1 MAKEEQIKTSI
12 DLTGE
17 KEYRAACNSINSSL
31 REINSEMKLA
41 TAEFADNA
49 SGAEALTKKQE
60 ILQKQLT
67 EQAKKA
73 EAAEEA
79 LKKMREAG
87 IDPTDPAYQ
96 KMQTNLNN
104 TKAEM
109 AKTEK
114 QIKSTSEELKS
125 SKVNW
130 EAVGETVG
138 KVGKAF
144 GAALAALGAAAV
156 GAASALAGLTVSAS
170 NYADDLITQATFTR
184 QTTDDLQK
192 YAYAA
197 RFIDVEVNTLTKS
210 MAKNIK
216 SMDSARKGSAEYAD
230 AYKKLGVSVTDANGE
245 LRNSNDVYWD
255 CIDAL
260 GSIQNETE
268 RDALA
273 MQLFGKSAQE
283 LNSVIEAGSEA
294 FKELGDEAEQMGFIL
309 SEDAVNRL
317 GAFNDKLQV
326 LQAGAE
332 GLKNAASL
340 IALPFLDTLAGEGIP
355 IMTKFSKAV
364 MDAEGDVTKMADA
377 LGEGISDVL
386 NLIVEKLPEFIDMGV
401 QMVTSLISGIVSNA
415 PTIASAAVQIVE
427 TLVEGIAELLPLLI
441 EGAAQLIAGLATG
454 LAKSLPKLVPT
465 IVDVVLKIVQ
475 TLIDNIPLLI
485 DAALQLITGL
495 AQQLIAGLA
504 TGLAKSLP
512 KLVPTIVD
520 VVLKIVQTL
529 IDNIPLLIDAAL
541 QLITGLAQ
549 GIINAI
555 PVIVAALPQVITSLI
570 DGLLS
575 AIPQIIQAGIDLL
588 TALVAALP
596 EIIAAIV
603 EAIPQ
608 IIDGIITALTE
619 NIPLIIQAGID
630 LLVALI
636 QALPEIIVT
645 IVQAI
650 PQIISSIV
658 NALIGNIDQII
669 MAGVQLFV
677 ALIQNLPTIIV
688 EIVKAVPQI
697 VSGIVQA
704 FASLGGELVN
714 AGANLLHGLWEG
726 ISGAA
731 SWLWEKVSGWASSLV
746 SGIKDFFGIHSPS
759 TVFAEIGGNMADG
772 VGVGF
777 TDNMGGVEGDMTA
790 AMGGAGALTAAEA
803 VNAVNNGI
811 IANIEGLSGAVN
823 AIVERVITGLTA
835 QAQRFNQAGQDF
847 DKNIASGMVTAIVQI
862 TQKIPQIV
870 QSIITAFTA
879 QHQKFVTEGTNID
892 KSIAQ
897 GMIAGIP
904 QITGKVAQ
912 IVQPI
917 ITALRSYV
925 SEFTAA
931 GEEMVRGIWQG
942 FQNMSGWLESKV
954 RSMMREIVA
963 AVEAEMQINSPSKV
977 FARIG
982 SYMAQGLGEGFAREM
997 RDVESTIRRETSNAV
1012 PEFRSG
1018 EGRDKRGGGTPSVE
1032 VVQNIY
1038 ANETSYAEQQRQ
1050 AARQFRQIAREV
1062 MA

>member
-401 QMVTSLISGIVSNA
+401 Q
-415 PTIASAAVQIVE
+415 
-427 TLVEGIAELLPLLI
+427 
-441 EGAAQLIAGLATG
+441 
-454 LAKSLPKLVPT
+454 
-465 IVDVVLKIVQ
+465 
-475 TLIDNIPLLI
+475 
-485 DAALQLITGL
+485 
-495 AQQLIAGLA
+495 
-504 TGLAKSLP
+504 
-512 KLVPTIVD
+512 
-520 VVLKIVQTL
+520 
-529 IDNIPLLIDAAL
+529 
-541 QLITGLAQ
+541 
-549 GIINAI
+549 
-555 PVIVAALPQVITSLI
+555 
-570 DGLLS
+570 
-575 AIPQIIQAGIDLL
+575 
-588 TALVAALP
+588 
-596 EIIAAIV
+596 
-603 EAIPQ
+603 
-608 IIDGIITALTE
+608 
-619 NIPLIIQAGID
+619 
-630 LLVALI
+630 
-636 QALPEIIVT
+636 
-645 IVQAI
+645 
-650 PQIISSIV
+650 
-658 NALIGNIDQII
+658 
-669 MAGVQLFV
+669 LFV

>member
-60 ILQKQLT
+60 ILQKQLA

-216 SMDSARKGSAEYAD
+216 SMDSARKGSAAYAD

-495 AQQLIAGLA
+495 AQ
-504 TGLAKSLP
+504 
-512 KLVPTIVD
+512 
-520 VVLKIVQTL
+520 
-529 IDNIPLLIDAAL
+529 
-541 QLITGLAQ
+541 

-608 IIDGIITALTE
+608 IIDCLLYTSVRGNQERTCYE
-619 NIPLIIQAGID
+619 N
-630 LLVALI
+630 V
-636 QALPEIIVT
+636 
-645 IVQAI
+645 
-650 PQIISSIV
+650 
-658 NALIGNIDQII
+658 
-669 MAGVQLFV
+669 
-677 ALIQNLPTIIV
+677 
-688 EIVKAVPQI
+688 
-697 VSGIVQA
+697 
-704 FASLGGELVN
+704 
-714 AGANLLHGLWEG
+714 
-726 ISGAA
+726 
-731 SWLWEKVSGWASSLV
+731 
-746 SGIKDFFGIHSPS
+746 
-759 TVFAEIGGNMADG
+759 
-772 VGVGF
+772 VGF
-777 TDNMGGVEGDMTA
+777 
-790 AMGGAGALTAAEA
+790 
-803 VNAVNNGI
+803 
-811 IANIEGLSGAVN
+811 
-823 AIVERVITGLTA
+823 
-835 QAQRFNQAGQDF
+835 
-847 DKNIASGMVTAIVQI
+847 
-862 TQKIPQIV
+862 PC
-870 QSIITAFTA
+870 
-879 QHQKFVTEGTNID
+879 
-892 KSIAQ
+892 
-897 GMIAGIP
+897 
-904 QITGKVAQ
+904 
-912 IVQPI
+912 
-917 ITALRSYV
+917 
-925 SEFTAA
+925 
-931 GEEMVRGIWQG
+931 
-942 FQNMSGWLESKV
+942 
-954 RSMMREIVA
+954 
-963 AVEAEMQINSPSKV
+963 
-977 FARIG
+977 IG
-982 SYMAQGLGEGFAREM
+982 R
-997 RDVESTIRRETSNAV
+997 
-1012 PEFRSG
+1012 
-1018 EGRDKRGGGTPSVE
+1018 
-1032 VVQNIY
+1032 
-1038 ANETSYAEQQRQ
+1038 
-1050 AARQFRQIAREV
+1050 
-1062 MA
+1062 

>member
-60 ILQKQLT
+60 ILQKQLA

-73 EAAEEA
+73 EAAEAA

-109 AKTEK
+109 AKTEQ

-144 GAALAALGAAAV
+144 GAALAALRAAAV

-170 NYADDLITQATFTR
+170 NYADDLITQSTFTR

-210 MAKNIK
+210 MAKNTK
-216 SMDSARKGSAEYAD
+216 SMDSARKGSAAYAD
-230 AYKKLGVSVTDANGE
+230 AYKTLGVSVTDANGE
-245 LRNSNDVYWD
+245 LRDSNDVYWE

-427 TLVEGIAELLPLLI
+427 TLVEGIAELLSLLI

-454 LAKSLPKLVPT
+454 LAKSLPTLVPT

-495 AQQLIAGLA
+495 
-504 TGLAKSLP
+504 
-512 KLVPTIVD
+512 V
-520 VVLKIVQTL
+520 
-529 IDNIPLLIDAAL
+529 
-541 QLITGLAQ
+541 Q

-588 TALVAALP
+588 TALVTALP

-704 FASLGGELVN
+704 FASLRGEMIN

-811 IANIEGLSGAVN
+811 I
-823 AIVERVITGLTA
+823 
-835 QAQRFNQAGQDF
+835 
-847 DKNIASGMVTAIVQI
+847 
-862 TQKIPQIV
+862 
-870 QSIITAFTA
+870 TAFTA

-912 IVQPI
+912 IIQPV

-942 FQNMSGWLESKV
+942 FQNMSGWLESRV
-954 RSMMREIVA
+954 RSMMRDIVA
-963 AVEAEMQINSPSKV
+963 AVEEEMDINSPSKV

-997 RDVESTIRRETSNAV
+997 RDVESSIRRETSNAV

-1018 EGRDKRGGGTPSVE
+1018 EGRDTRGGGTPSVE

-1050 AARQFRQIAREV
+1050 AARQFRKIAREV

>member
-184 QTTDDLQK
+184 QTTGDLQK

-441 EGAAQLIAGLATG
+441 EGAAQLIAGLA
-454 LAKSLPKLVPT
+454 
-465 IVDVVLKIVQ
+465 
-475 TLIDNIPLLI
+475 
-485 DAALQLITGL
+485 
-495 AQQLIAGLA
+495 
-504 TGLAKSLP
+504 
-512 KLVPTIVD
+512 
-520 VVLKIVQTL
+520 
-529 IDNIPLLIDAAL
+529 
-541 QLITGLAQ
+541 Q

-704 FASLGGELVN
+704 FASLGGEMIN

-777 TDNMGGVEGDMTA
+777 ADNMGGVEGDMTA

-847 DKNIASGMVTAIVQI
+847 DKNIASGMVAGIVQI
-862 TQKIPQIV
+862 TQKVPQIA

-912 IVQPI
+912 IIQPV

-925 SEFTAA
+925 SQFTEA

-942 FQNMSGWLESKV
+942 FQNMSGWLESRV
-954 RSMMREIVA
+954 RSMMRDIVA
-963 AVEAEMQINSPSKV
+963 AVEEEMDINSPSKV

-982 SYMAQGLGEGFAREM
+982 SYMAQGLGEGFTREM
-997 RDVESTIRRETSNAV
+997 RDVESSIRRETSNAV

-1018 EGRDKRGGGTPSVE
+1018 EGRDTRGGGTPSVE

>member
-17 KEYRAACNSINSSL
+17 KEYRAACTNINSSL
-31 REINSEMKLA
+31 REIGSEMKLT

-49 SGAEALTKKQE
+49 DSVEALTAKQKL
-60 ILQKQLT
+60 LQKQFD

-73 EAAEEA
+73 EAAEKA
-79 LKKMREAG
+79 LKKMRDNG
-87 IDPTDPAYQ
+87 IEPTNPAYQ

-104 TKAEM
+104 TKADMVKIQKE
-109 AKTEK
+109 
-114 QIKSTSEELKS
+114 IDDTSKKLKS
-125 SKVNW
+125 SKVDW
-130 EAVGETVG
+130 ESVGETVG
-138 KVGKAF
+138 KAGKAI
-144 GAALAALGAAAV
+144 GAACAAMGAAIAAAGAAFFGLAEETREARENMGKLETSFTTAGHSAEDAKNTYTELYGVLGDDGQATEAAAHLAKLTTNEKELSDWTNICTGVYATFGDSLPIEGLTEAANETAKTGSITGNLADALNWAGVSEDDFQASLDACTSEQERQALITSTLNGLYSEAADKYREVNGDIIDAQKATANLNSAMAALGAIAEPIITKLKQ
-156 GAASALAGLTVSAS
+156 LA
-170 NYADDLITQATFTR
+170 
-184 QTTDDLQK
+184 
-192 YAYAA
+192 
-197 RFIDVEVNTLTKS
+197 
-210 MAKNIK
+210 
-216 SMDSARKGSAEYAD
+216 
-230 AYKKLGVSVTDANGE
+230 
-245 LRNSNDVYWD
+245 
-255 CIDAL
+255 
-260 GSIQNETE
+260 
-268 RDALA
+268 
-273 MQLFGKSAQE
+273 
-283 LNSVIEAGSEA
+283 
-294 FKELGDEAEQMGFIL
+294 
-309 SEDAVNRL
+309 
-317 GAFNDKLQV
+317 
-326 LQAGAE
+326 
-332 GLKNAASL
+332 
-340 IALPFLDTLAGEGIP
+340 
-355 IMTKFSKAV
+355 
-364 MDAEGDVTKMADA
+364 
-377 LGEGISDVL
+377 
-386 NLIVEKLPEFIDMGV
+386 
-401 QMVTSLISGIVSNA
+401 
-415 PTIASAAVQIVE
+415 
-427 TLVEGIAELLPLLI
+427 AELLQEITPFVELIGKGLTGALSGAESAAEDFTDGLLGMVTFAI
-441 EGAAQLIAGLATG
+441 E
-454 LAKSLPKLVPT
+454 
-465 IVDVVLKIVQ
+465 
-475 TLIDNIPLLI
+475 NIPLLI
-485 DAALQLITGL
+485 DAALQLVTGL
-495 AQQLIAGLA
+495 AE
-504 TGLAKSLP
+504 
-512 KLVPTIVD
+512 
-520 VVLKIVQTL
+520 
-529 IDNIPLLIDAAL
+529 
-541 QLITGLAQ
+541 

-555 PVIVAALPQVITSLI
+555 PVLVAALPQLITSLI

-588 TALVAALP
+588 TALITALP
-596 EIIAAIV
+596 EIITTIV

-608 IIDGIITALTE
+608 IIEGIITALTE

-636 QALPEIIVT
+636 QALPQIITT

-650 PQIISSIV
+650 PQIISGIV

-704 FASLGGELVN
+704 FASLGGEMIN

-777 TDNMGGVEGDMTA
+777 TDNMGGVEGNMTA
-790 AMGGAGALTAAEA
+790 AMGGAGAMTAAEA

-847 DKNIASGMVTAIVQI
+847 DKNIASGMVAGIVQI
-862 TQKIPQIV
+862 TQKVPQIA

-912 IVQPI
+912 IIQPI

-925 SEFTAA
+925 SQFAEA

-942 FQNMSGWLESKV
+942 FQNMSGWLESRV
-954 RSMMREIVA
+954 RSMMRDIVA
-963 AVEAEMQINSPSKV
+963 AVEEEMDINSPSKV

-997 RDVESTIRRETSNAV
+997 RDVESSIRRETSNAV

-1018 EGRDKRGGGTPSVE
+1018 EGRDTRGGGTPSVE

>member
-60 ILQKQLT
+60 ILQKQLA

-109 AKTEK
+109 VKTEK

-210 MAKNIK
+210 MGKNIK
-216 SMDSARKGSAEYAD
+216 SMDSARKGSAAYAD

-495 AQQLIAGLA
+495 AQ
-504 TGLAKSLP
+504 
-512 KLVPTIVD
+512 
-520 VVLKIVQTL
+520 
-529 IDNIPLLIDAAL
+529 
-541 QLITGLAQ
+541 

-608 IIDGIITALTE
+608 IIDGIVTALTE

-847 DKNIASGMVTAIVQI
+847 DKNIASGMITAIVQI

-942 FQNMSGWLESKV
+942 FQNMSGWLESRV
-954 RSMMREIVA
+954 RSMMRDIVA
-963 AVEAEMQINSPSKV
+963 AVEEEMDINSPSKV

-997 RDVESTIRRETSNAV
+997 RDVESSIRRETSNAV

-1018 EGRDKRGGGTPSVE
+1018 EGRDTRGGGTPSVE

>member
-60 ILQKQLT
+60 ILQKQLA

-87 IDPTDPAYQ
+87 IDPTDTAYQ

-216 SMDSARKGSAEYAD
+216 SMDSARKGSAAYAD

-495 AQQLIAGLA
+495 AQ
-504 TGLAKSLP
+504 
-512 KLVPTIVD
+512 
-520 VVLKIVQTL
+520 
-529 IDNIPLLIDAAL
+529 
-541 QLITGLAQ
+541 

-658 NALIGNIDQII
+658 NALNGNIDQII

-704 FASLGGELVN
+704 FASLGGEMIN

-823 AIVERVITGLTA
+823 AIVERFITGLTA

-879 QHQKFVTEGTNID
+879 QAQRFNQAGQDFDKNIASGMVTAIVQITQKIPQIVQSIITAFTAQHQKFLTEGTNID

>member
-17 KEYRAACNSINSSL
+17 KEYRAACTNINSSL
-31 REINSEMKLA
+31 REIGSEMKLT

-49 SGAEALTKKQE
+49 DSVEALTAKQKL
-60 ILQKQLT
+60 LQKQFD

-73 EAAEEA
+73 EAAEKA
-79 LKKMREAG
+79 LKKMRDNG
-87 IDPTDPAYQ
+87 IEPTNPAYQ

-104 TKAEM
+104 TKADMVKIQKE
-109 AKTEK
+109 
-114 QIKSTSEELKS
+114 IDDTSKKLKS
-125 SKVNW
+125 SKVDW
-130 EAVGETVG
+130 ESVGETVG
-138 KVGKAF
+138 KAGKAI
-144 GAALAALGAAAV
+144 GAACAAMGAAIAASGAAFFGLAEETREARENMGKLETSFTTAGHSAEDAKNTYTELYGVLGDDGQATEAAAHLAKLTTNEKELSDWTNICTGVYATFGDSLPIEGLTEAANETAKTGSITGNLADALNWAGVSEDDFQASLDACTSEQERQALITSTLNGLYSEAADKYREVNGDIIDAQKATANLNSAMAALGAIAEPIITKLKQ
-156 GAASALAGLTVSAS
+156 LA
-170 NYADDLITQATFTR
+170 
-184 QTTDDLQK
+184 
-192 YAYAA
+192 
-197 RFIDVEVNTLTKS
+197 
-210 MAKNIK
+210 
-216 SMDSARKGSAEYAD
+216 
-230 AYKKLGVSVTDANGE
+230 
-245 LRNSNDVYWD
+245 
-255 CIDAL
+255 
-260 GSIQNETE
+260 
-268 RDALA
+268 
-273 MQLFGKSAQE
+273 
-283 LNSVIEAGSEA
+283 
-294 FKELGDEAEQMGFIL
+294 
-309 SEDAVNRL
+309 
-317 GAFNDKLQV
+317 
-326 LQAGAE
+326 
-332 GLKNAASL
+332 
-340 IALPFLDTLAGEGIP
+340 
-355 IMTKFSKAV
+355 
-364 MDAEGDVTKMADA
+364 
-377 LGEGISDVL
+377 
-386 NLIVEKLPEFIDMGV
+386 
-401 QMVTSLISGIVSNA
+401 
-415 PTIASAAVQIVE
+415 
-427 TLVEGIAELLPLLI
+427 AELLQEITPFVELIGKGLTGALSGAESAAEDFADGLLGMVTFAI
-441 EGAAQLIAGLATG
+441 EKLTE
-454 LAKSLPKLVPT
+454 LPTLVPSLVQLVT
-465 IVDVVLKIVQ
+465 DIVQ
-475 TLIDNIPLLI
+475 VLIDNIPLLI
-485 DAALQLITGL
+485 DAALQLVTGL
-495 AQQLIAGLA
+495 AE
-504 TGLAKSLP
+504 
-512 KLVPTIVD
+512 
-520 VVLKIVQTL
+520 
-529 IDNIPLLIDAAL
+529 
-541 QLITGLAQ
+541 

-555 PVIVAALPQVITSLI
+555 PVLVAALPQLITSLI

-588 TALVAALP
+588 TALITALP
-596 EIIAAIV
+596 EIITTIV

-608 IIDGIITALTE
+608 IIEGIITALTE

-636 QALPEIIVT
+636 QALPQIITT

-650 PQIISSIV
+650 PQIISGIV

-704 FASLGGELVN
+704 FASLGGEMIN

-726 ISGAA
+726 ISGAV

-790 AMGGAGALTAAEA
+790 AMGGASALTAAEA

-847 DKNIASGMVTAIVQI
+847 DKNIASGMVAGIVQI
-862 TQKIPQIV
+862 TQKVPQIA

-912 IVQPI
+912 IIQPV

-942 FQNMSGWLESKV
+942 FQNMSGWLESRV
-954 RSMMREIVA
+954 RSMMRDIVA
-963 AVEAEMQINSPSKV
+963 AVEEEMDINSPSKV

-997 RDVESTIRRETSNAV
+997 RDVESSIRRETSNAV

-1018 EGRDKRGGGTPSVE
+1018 EGRDTRGGGTPSVE

>member
-60 ILQKQLT
+60 ILQKQLA

-130 EAVGETVG
+130 EAAGETVG

-216 SMDSARKGSAEYAD
+216 SMDSARKGSAAYAD

-377 LGEGISDVL
+377 LGKGISDVL
-386 NLIVEKLPEFIDMGV
+386 NLIVEKLPELIDMGV

-441 EGAAQLIAGLATG
+441 EGAAQLIAGLAE
-454 LAKSLPKLVPT
+454 
-465 IVDVVLKIVQ
+465 
-475 TLIDNIPLLI
+475 
-485 DAALQLITGL
+485 
-495 AQQLIAGLA
+495 
-504 TGLAKSLP
+504 
-512 KLVPTIVD
+512 
-520 VVLKIVQTL
+520 
-529 IDNIPLLIDAAL
+529 
-541 QLITGLAQ
+541 

-555 PVIVAALPQVITSLI
+555 PVIVAALPQVISSLI

-588 TALVAALP
+588 TALITALP
-596 EIIAAIV
+596 EIITTIV

-608 IIDGIITALTE
+608 IISG
-619 NIPLIIQAGID
+619 
-630 LLVALI
+630 
-636 QALPEIIVT
+636 
-645 IVQAI
+645 
-650 PQIISSIV
+650 IV

-704 FASLGGELVN
+704 FASLGGEMIN

-847 DKNIASGMVTAIVQI
+847 DKNIASGMVAGIVQI
-862 TQKIPQIV
+862 TQKVPQIA

-912 IVQPI
+912 IIQPI

-925 SEFTAA
+925 SQFTEA

-942 FQNMSGWLESKV
+942 FQNMSGWLESRV
-954 RSMMREIVA
+954 RSMMRDIVA
-963 AVEAEMQINSPSKV
+963 AVEEEMDINSPSKV

-997 RDVESTIRRETSNAV
+997 RDVESSIRRETSNAV

-1018 EGRDKRGGGTPSVE
+1018 EGRDTRGGGTPSVE

>member
-17 KEYRAACNSINSSL
+17 KEYRAACTNINSSL
-31 REINSEMKLA
+31 REIGSEMKLT

-49 SGAEALTKKQE
+49 DSVEALTAKQKL
-60 ILQKQLT
+60 LQKQFD

-73 EAAEEA
+73 EAAEKA
-79 LKKMREAG
+79 LKKMRDNG
-87 IDPTDPAYQ
+87 IEPTNPAYQ

-104 TKAEM
+104 TKADMVKIQKE
-109 AKTEK
+109 
-114 QIKSTSEELKS
+114 IDDTSKKLKS
-125 SKVNW
+125 SKVDW
-130 EAVGETVG
+130 ESVGETVG
-138 KVGKAF
+138 KAGKAI
-144 GAALAALGAAAV
+144 GAACAAMGAAIAAAGAAFFGLAEETREARENMGKLETSFTTAGHSAEDAKNTYTELYGVLGDDGQATEAAAHLAKLTTNEKELSDWTNICTGVYATFGDSLPIEGLTEAANETAKTGSITGNLADALNWAGVSEDDFQASLDACTSEQERQALITSTLNGLYSEAADKYREVNGDIIDAQKATANLNSAMAALGAIAEPIITKLKQ
-156 GAASALAGLTVSAS
+156 LA
-170 NYADDLITQATFTR
+170 
-184 QTTDDLQK
+184 
-192 YAYAA
+192 
-197 RFIDVEVNTLTKS
+197 
-210 MAKNIK
+210 
-216 SMDSARKGSAEYAD
+216 
-230 AYKKLGVSVTDANGE
+230 
-245 LRNSNDVYWD
+245 
-255 CIDAL
+255 
-260 GSIQNETE
+260 
-268 RDALA
+268 
-273 MQLFGKSAQE
+273 
-283 LNSVIEAGSEA
+283 
-294 FKELGDEAEQMGFIL
+294 
-309 SEDAVNRL
+309 
-317 GAFNDKLQV
+317 
-326 LQAGAE
+326 
-332 GLKNAASL
+332 
-340 IALPFLDTLAGEGIP
+340 
-355 IMTKFSKAV
+355 
-364 MDAEGDVTKMADA
+364 
-377 LGEGISDVL
+377 
-386 NLIVEKLPEFIDMGV
+386 
-401 QMVTSLISGIVSNA
+401 
-415 PTIASAAVQIVE
+415 
-427 TLVEGIAELLPLLI
+427 AELLQEITPFVELIGKGLTGALSGAESAAEDFTDGLLGMVTFAI
-441 EGAAQLIAGLATG
+441 EKLTEMLPTFLEFAVKMIANIATG
-454 LAKSLPKLVPT
+454 IAQSLPTLVPSLVQLVT
-465 IVDVVLKIVQ
+465 DIVQ
-475 TLIDNIPLLI
+475 VLIDNIPLLI
-485 DAALQLITGL
+485 DAALQLVTGL
-495 AQQLIAGLA
+495 AE
-504 TGLAKSLP
+504 
-512 KLVPTIVD
+512 
-520 VVLKIVQTL
+520 
-529 IDNIPLLIDAAL
+529 
-541 QLITGLAQ
+541 

-555 PVIVAALPQVITSLI
+555 PVLVAALPQLITSLI

-588 TALVAALP
+588 TALITALP
-596 EIIAAIV
+596 EIITTIV

-608 IIDGIITALTE
+608 IIEG
-619 NIPLIIQAGID
+619 
-630 LLVALI
+630 
-636 QALPEIIVT
+636 
-645 IVQAI
+645 
-650 PQIISSIV
+650 IV

-704 FASLGGELVN
+704 FASLGGEMIN

-847 DKNIASGMVTAIVQI
+847 DKNIASGMVAGIVQI
-862 TQKIPQIV
+862 TQKVPQIA

-912 IVQPI
+912 IIQPV

-925 SEFTAA
+925 SQFTEA

-942 FQNMSGWLESKV
+942 FQNMSGWLESRV
-954 RSMMREIVA
+954 RSMMRDIVA
-963 AVEAEMQINSPSKV
+963 AVEEEMDINSPSKV

-997 RDVESTIRRETSNAV
+997 RDVESSIRRETSNAV

-1018 EGRDKRGGGTPSVE
+1018 EGRDTRGGGTPSVE

>member
-17 KEYRAACNSINSSL
+17 KEYRAACTNINSSL

-60 ILQKQLT
+60 ILQKQLA

-441 EGAAQLIAGLATG
+441 EGAAQLIAGLA
-454 LAKSLPKLVPT
+454 
-465 IVDVVLKIVQ
+465 
-475 TLIDNIPLLI
+475 
-485 DAALQLITGL
+485 
-495 AQQLIAGLA
+495 
-504 TGLAKSLP
+504 
-512 KLVPTIVD
+512 
-520 VVLKIVQTL
+520 
-529 IDNIPLLIDAAL
+529 
-541 QLITGLAQ
+541 Q

-555 PVIVAALPQVITSLI
+555 PVIVAALPQVISSLI

-575 AIPQIIQAGIDLL
+575 AIPQIIQAGIDLM

-636 QALPEIIVT
+636 QALPQIITT

-650 PQIISSIV
+650 PQIISGIV

-704 FASLGGELVN
+704 FASLGGEMIN

-912 IVQPI
+912 IIQPI

-931 GEEMVRGIWQG
+931 GEEMVRGIWRG

-1018 EGRDKRGGGTPSVE
+1018 EGRDTRGGGTPSVE

>member
-17 KEYRAACNSINSSL
+17 KEYRAACADINSSL
-31 REINSEMKLA
+31 REIGSEMKL
-41 TAEFADNA
+41 TAAQFADNA
-49 SGAEALTKKQE
+49 DSVEALTAKQKT
-60 ILQKQLT
+60 LQKQFD

-73 EAAEEA
+73 AAAEAA

-109 AKTEK
+109 AKTEQ
-114 QIKSTSEELKS
+114 QIESTSKQLKQ
-125 SKVNW
+125 SKIDW
-130 EAVGETVG
+130 ESVGDVVG

-144 GAALAALGAAAV
+144 GAALTALGAAAV

-170 NYADDLITQATFTR
+170 NYADDILTTSANTHIA
-184 QTTDDLQK
+184 TDDLQK
-192 YAYAA
+192 YSYALN
-197 RFIDVEVNTLTKS
+197 FVDGDINTLTGTLKKNTQIMS
-210 MAKNIK
+210 KARDGNAAFMA
-216 SMDSARKGSAEYAD
+216 
-230 AYKKLGVSVTDANGE
+230 AYEKLGVSITDANGE
-245 LRNSNDVYWD
+245 LRNGQDVYWEV
-255 CIDAL
+255 IDAL
-260 GSIQNETE
+260 GQVENETE

-273 MQLFGKSAQE
+273 MTLLGKSGTE
-283 LNSVIEAGSEA
+283 LNTIIDAGSEA
-294 FKELGDEAEQMGFIL
+294 FKAYGEEAEAMG
-309 SEDAVNRL
+309 AVMSGESLNAL
-317 GAFNDKLQV
+317 GAFNDKLQQ
-326 LQAGAE
+326 LKAGLG
-332 GLKNAASL
+332 GLKNAAAL
-340 IALPFLDTLAGEGIP
+340 IALPFLDDLAEKGIP
-355 IMTKFSKAV
+355 ILADFTRGIQQAN
-364 MDAEGDVTKMADA
+364 GDVTKMGDVIGKG
-377 LGEGISDVL
+377 LSDVL
-386 NLIVEKLPEFIDMGV
+386 NLVIEKLPEFINMGV
-401 QMVTSLISGIVSNA
+401 QMVNSLISGIVSSA

-427 TLVEGIAELLPLLI
+427 TLVEGIAELLPMLI
-441 EGAAQLIAGLATG
+441 DGAAQLIVGLATG
-454 LAKSLPKLVPT
+454 LGQSLPTLVPT
-465 IVDVVLKIVQ
+465 IVEVVLQ
-475 TLIDNIPLLI
+475 
-485 DAALQLITGL
+485 
-495 AQQLIAGLA
+495 
-504 TGLAKSLP
+504 
-512 KLVPTIVD
+512 
-520 VVLKIVQTL
+520 IVQTL

-714 AGANLLHGLWEG
+714 AGDNLLHSLWEG

-847 DKNIASGMVTAIVQI
+847 DKNIASGMI
-862 TQKIPQIV
+862 T
-870 QSIITAFTA
+870 
-879 QHQKFVTEGTNID
+879 
-892 KSIAQ
+892 
-897 GMIAGIP
+897 GIP

-912 IVQPI
+912 IIQPI
-917 ITALRSYV
+917 ITALYSYV

-942 FQNMSGWLESKV
+942 FQNMSEWLESQV
-954 RSMMREIVA
+954 RSMMRDIVA
-963 AVEAEMQINSPSKV
+963 AVKEEMDINSPSKV

-982 SYMAQGLGEGFAREM
+982 SYIAQGLGEGFAREM
-997 RDVESTIRRETSNAV
+997 RDVESSIRRETSNAV

-1018 EGRDKRGGGTPSVE
+1018 EGRDTRGGGTPSVE

-1062 MA
+1062 MT

>member
-60 ILQKQLT
+60 ILQKQLA

-495 AQQLIAGLA
+495 AQ
-504 TGLAKSLP
+504 
-512 KLVPTIVD
+512 
-520 VVLKIVQTL
+520 
-529 IDNIPLLIDAAL
+529 
-541 QLITGLAQ
+541 

-555 PVIVAALPQVITSLI
+555 PVIVAALPQVISSLI

-704 FASLGGELVN
+704 FVSLGGEMIN

-726 ISGAA
+726 ISGAV

-912 IVQPI
+912 IIQPI

-931 GEEMVRGIWQG
+931 GEEMVRGIWRG

-1018 EGRDKRGGGTPSVE
+1018 EGRDTRGGGTPSVE

>member
-17 KEYRAACNSINSSL
+17 KEYRAACTNINSSL
-31 REINSEMKLA
+31 REIGSEMKLT

-49 SGAEALTKKQE
+49 DSVEALTAKQKL
-60 ILQKQLT
+60 LQKQFD

-73 EAAEEA
+73 EAAEKA
-79 LKKMREAG
+79 LKKMRDNG
-87 IDPTDPAYQ
+87 IEPTNPAYQ

-104 TKAEM
+104 TKADMVKIQKE
-109 AKTEK
+109 
-114 QIKSTSEELKS
+114 IDDTSKKLKS
-125 SKVNW
+125 SKVDW
-130 EAVGETVG
+130 ESVGETVG
-138 KVGKAF
+138 KAGKAI
-144 GAALAALGAAAV
+144 GAACAAMGAAIAAAGAAFFGLAEETREARENMGKLETSFTTAGHSAEDAKNTYTELYGVLGDDGQATEAAAHLAKLTTNEKELSDWTNICTGVYATFGDSLPIEGLTEAANETAKTGSITGNLADALNWAGVSEDDFQASLDACASEQERQALITSTLNGLYSEAADKYREVNGDIIDAQKATANMNSAMAALGAIAEPIITKLKQ
-156 GAASALAGLTVSAS
+156 LA
-170 NYADDLITQATFTR
+170 
-184 QTTDDLQK
+184 
-192 YAYAA
+192 
-197 RFIDVEVNTLTKS
+197 
-210 MAKNIK
+210 
-216 SMDSARKGSAEYAD
+216 
-230 AYKKLGVSVTDANGE
+230 
-245 LRNSNDVYWD
+245 
-255 CIDAL
+255 
-260 GSIQNETE
+260 
-268 RDALA
+268 
-273 MQLFGKSAQE
+273 
-283 LNSVIEAGSEA
+283 
-294 FKELGDEAEQMGFIL
+294 
-309 SEDAVNRL
+309 
-317 GAFNDKLQV
+317 
-326 LQAGAE
+326 
-332 GLKNAASL
+332 
-340 IALPFLDTLAGEGIP
+340 
-355 IMTKFSKAV
+355 
-364 MDAEGDVTKMADA
+364 
-377 LGEGISDVL
+377 
-386 NLIVEKLPEFIDMGV
+386 
-401 QMVTSLISGIVSNA
+401 
-415 PTIASAAVQIVE
+415 
-427 TLVEGIAELLPLLI
+427 AELLQEITPFVELIGKGLTGALSGAESAAEDFTDGLLGMVTFAI
-441 EGAAQLIAGLATG
+441 EKLTEMLPTFLEFAVKMIANIATG
-454 LAKSLPKLVPT
+454 IAQSLPTLVPSLVQLVT
-465 IVDVVLKIVQ
+465 DIVQ
-475 TLIDNIPLLI
+475 VLIDNIPLLI
-485 DAALQLITGL
+485 DAALQLVTGL
-495 AQQLIAGLA
+495 AE
-504 TGLAKSLP
+504 
-512 KLVPTIVD
+512 
-520 VVLKIVQTL
+520 
-529 IDNIPLLIDAAL
+529 
-541 QLITGLAQ
+541 

-555 PVIVAALPQVITSLI
+555 PVLVAALPQLITSLI

-588 TALVAALP
+588 TALITALP
-596 EIIAAIV
+596 EIITTIV

-608 IIDGIITALTE
+608 IISG
-619 NIPLIIQAGID
+619 
-630 LLVALI
+630 
-636 QALPEIIVT
+636 
-645 IVQAI
+645 
-650 PQIISSIV
+650 IV

-704 FASLGGELVN
+704 FASLGGEMIN

-847 DKNIASGMVTAIVQI
+847 DKNIASGMVAGIVQI
-862 TQKIPQIV
+862 TQKVPQIA

-912 IVQPI
+912 IIQPV

-931 GEEMVRGIWQG
+931 GEEMVRGIWRG

-982 SYMAQGLGEGFAREM
+982 SYMAQGLGKGFAREM

-1018 EGRDKRGGGTPSVE
+1018 EGRDTRGGGTPSVE

>member
-60 ILQKQLT
+60 VLQKQLA

-245 LRNSNDVYWD
+245 LRNSNEVYWD

-415 PTIASAAVQIVE
+415 PTIATAAVQIVE

-441 EGAAQLIAGLATG
+441 EGAA
-454 LAKSLPKLVPT
+454 
-465 IVDVVLKIVQ
+465 
-475 TLIDNIPLLI
+475 
-485 DAALQLITGL
+485 
-495 AQQLIAGLA
+495 QLIAGLA

-704 FASLGGELVN
+704 FASLGGEMIN
-714 AGANLLHGLWEG
+714 AGANLLRGLWEG

-862 TQKIPQIV
+862 TQIV

>member
-60 ILQKQLT
+60 ILQKQLA

-156 GAASALAGLTVSAS
+156 DAASALAGLTVSAS

-355 IMTKFSKAV
+355 IMAKFSKAV

-441 EGAAQLIAGLATG
+441 EGAAQLIAGLA
-454 LAKSLPKLVPT
+454 
-465 IVDVVLKIVQ
+465 
-475 TLIDNIPLLI
+475 
-485 DAALQLITGL
+485 
-495 AQQLIAGLA
+495 
-504 TGLAKSLP
+504 
-512 KLVPTIVD
+512 
-520 VVLKIVQTL
+520 
-529 IDNIPLLIDAAL
+529 
-541 QLITGLAQ
+541 Q

-555 PVIVAALPQVITSLI
+555 PVIVAALPQVISSLI

-704 FASLGGELVN
+704 FASLGGEMIN

-912 IVQPI
+912 IIQPI

-931 GEEMVRGIWQG
+931 GEEMVRGIWRG

-1018 EGRDKRGGGTPSVE
+1018 EGRDTRGGGTPSVE

>member
-17 KEYRAACNSINSSL
+17 KEYRAACSSINSSL

-49 SGAEALTKKQE
+49 SGAEALSKKQE
-60 ILQKQLT
+60 ILQKQFD

-73 EAAEEA
+73 AAAEAA

-87 IDPTDPAYQ
+87 IEPTDPAYQ

-109 AKTEK
+109 AKTEQ

-130 EAVGETVG
+130 EAVGDTVG

-216 SMDSARKGSAEYAD
+216 SMDSARKGSAAYAD

-441 EGAAQLIAGLATG
+441 EGAAQLIAGLA
-454 LAKSLPKLVPT
+454 
-465 IVDVVLKIVQ
+465 
-475 TLIDNIPLLI
+475 
-485 DAALQLITGL
+485 
-495 AQQLIAGLA
+495 
-504 TGLAKSLP
+504 
-512 KLVPTIVD
+512 
-520 VVLKIVQTL
+520 
-529 IDNIPLLIDAAL
+529 
-541 QLITGLAQ
+541 Q

-555 PVIVAALPQVITSLI
+555 PVLVAALPQLITSLI

-603 EAIPQ
+603 EVIPQ

-636 QALPEIIVT
+636 QALPQIITT

-650 PQIISSIV
+650 PQIISGIV

-704 FASLGGELVN
+704 FASLGGEMIN

-847 DKNIASGMVTAIVQI
+847 DKNIASGMVAGIVQI
-862 TQKIPQIV
+862 TQKVPQIA

-912 IVQPI
+912 IIQPI
-917 ITALRSYV
+917 ITSLRSYV